1 MKSPYDI
8 IMTRVLTERSTQH
21 EENADCPKYTFTV
34 ASDANKNDVRR
45 AVEEV
50 FKVNVRS
57 VNTLIVRGKLRRLRS
72 RQGRS
77 SSWKKAVVTLGP
89 GQRIDFA

>member
-8 IMTRVLTERSTQH
+8 IMTRVVTERSTHQ
-21 EENADCPKYTFTV
+21 EEDDACPKYTFTV
-34 ASDANKNDVRR
+34 AEDANKNDVRR
-45 AVEEV
+45 AVQAI

-57 VNTLIVRGKLRRLRS
+57 VNTLVVRGKLRRLRY

-77 SSWKKAVVTLGP
+77 SSWKKAVVTLEP